1 MWVSPGYTASNI
13 RNAAL
18 NGKAELQGESPLDES
33 KLMTA
38 VECARRI
45 LQAIEKRKRT
55 VTLTATGKLAVFM
68 NKFFPSLSDKLVYN
82 FYFKKD
88 SLVK

>member
-38 VECARRI
+38 EECANRI
-45 LQAIEKRKRT
+45 LHAIENRKRSLT
-55 VTLTATGKLAVFM
+55 ITATGKLAVIL
-68 NKFFPSLSDKLVYN
+68 NKFFPSLSDRLVYN
-82 FYFKKD
+82 FFFKKD
-88 SLVK
+88 HLIK